1 VYTRITLTILAILVL
16 LAAGVLALVVRR
28 AIRSLEW
35 ARKMNC
41 TPRPLKK
48 PITPQ
53 LVSIIMPALNEEA
66 NIVPAIR
73 NVLAAFDELGINGE
87 IVVVNDGSTDKTA
100 LLVLD
105 ETQHDSRVRVLTHA
119 TPCGIGAAFWD
130 GVGAARG
137 EIVCM
142 LPGDNENDPWEIL
155 RYHKLLEHVDIL
167 IPFVFNKEA
176 RSLYRNGL
184 SYVYRFIINTTFLVN
199 FNYTNGT
206 VMYRKKILEELDF
219 HSTGFFYQTDILV
232 RTVKRG
238 YLFAEVPYRLDVRPH
253 GLSKAVTFPSLMR
266 VMKGYLRLVKDI
278 HFSGPTQKPPEFAAD
293 SLTAERH
300 SSDRAMHLVPETAG
314 QSKTP

>member
-1 VYTRITLTILAILVL
+1 MDLKFSLIVPAILL
-16 LAAGVLALVVRR
+16 LLVVGALVVVIRR
-28 AIRSLEW
+28 GIRSLEW
-35 ARKMNC
+35 ARKLDS

-48 PITPQ
+48 PLTPE
-53 LVSIIMPALNEEA
+53 LISIIMPALNEEA

-73 NVLAAFDELGINGE
+73 NVLAAFDDLTITGE
-87 IVVVNDGSTDKTA
+87 IVVINDGSTDKTA
-100 LLVLD
+100 LLVQD
-105 ETQHDSRVRVLTHA
+105 EMERDSRVRVLTHA
-119 TPCGIGAAFWD
+119 EPFGIGAAFWD
-130 GVGAARG
+130 GVGRARG
-137 EIVCM
+137 EVVCM

-184 SYVYRFIINTTFLVN
+184 SYIYRFIINTTFLVN

-219 HSTGFFYQTDILV
+219 HSNGFFYQTDILV

-266 VMKGYLRLVKDI
+266 VIKGYLRLVRDI
-278 HFSGPTQKPPEFAAD
+278 HFSGQSRSPAGFAPD

-300 SSDRAMHLVPETAG
+300 GSDRTVHPLPAAASHG
-314 QSKTP
+314 KTF

>member
-1 VYTRITLTILAILVL
+1 MYIRAALIAAVLTVVVFIVLRVKRTL
-16 LAAGVLALVVRR
+16 R
-28 AIRSLEW
+28 ALEW
-35 ARKMNC
+35 ARKLDRE
-41 TPRPLKK
+41 PRPIKK
-48 PITPQ
+48 PIAAQ
-53 LVSIIMPALNEEA
+53 VISIIMPALNEEA

-73 NVLAAFDELGINGE
+73 NVLAAFDDLGINGE
-87 IVVVNDGSTDKTA
+87 IVVVNDGSTDHTG
-100 LLVLD
+100 LLIHE
-105 ETQHDSRVRVLTHA
+105 ETQRDPRVHVLTHA

-278 HFSGPTQKPPEFAAD
+278 HFSAPKLQNGFAAE
-293 SLTAERH
+293 SLTAARH
-300 SSDRAMHLVPETAG
+300 ASISHVGAHQPAG
-314 QSKTP
+314 AQA